1 MLTIRKSIGLMA
13 LLFVLGASGTAEA
26 KGKVAHKYTSTL
38 QTAPL
43 TTENDYP
50 APGGTALI
58 AGKLDTKPLGSGGVV
73 DHVHITGQPAP
84 NVFAFEGRETDFLP
98 GGTMR
103 NKFTGTATVQ
113 PDGSQVVAAEGR
125 FTGGTERY
133 RGMSGRYRFSGTV
146 APGSTL
152 LVGHSSGTV
161 AY

>member
-1 MLTIRKSIGLMA
+1 
-13 LLFVLGASGTAEA
+13 
-26 KGKVAHKYTSTL
+26 
-38 QTAPL
+38 
-43 TTENDYP
+43 
-50 APGGTALI
+50 LI
-58 AGKLDTKPLGSGGVV
+58 AGRLDTKPLGSGGVV